1 MHDRGT
7 TDAATLRAGLSHP
20 VIDADGHQ
28 IEFIPLIRD
37 LLAAE
42 AGEAVAGRFEAG
54 VSHAAMKQLTD
65 PAVRRA
71 NGISRSGWWGLPA
84 RNTLDRATAMLP
96 ELLHGRLDELGIDLA
111 ILYPTVGLMP
121 MALDDDELRRGL
133 ARACNRYNAESYAP
147 YDDRLIPVGVI
158 PTYTPEEALTEL
170 EYATSELGLRAFL
183 FGGLVRRPIPG
194 HEDVRSARWVDGL
207 GLDSVYDYDPLWQR
221 CDELGISP
229 TFHSTGIGFGSR
241 VSPTNYV
248 ANHIGNFAAG
258 NEAICRSLFFGG
270 VPRRF
275 PNLRFA
281 FLEGGSAW
289 ACTLFA
295 DILGHFEKRNADA
308 LAHYDPANLDRDL
321 LRELF
326 VEHGSAA
333 FTERIDRLDASTR
346 FLSDPGDRP
355 EVLDEFA
362 QAGITS
368 AADVVEVFAR
378 QFHFGC
384 EADDPTNSF
393 AFDARVN
400 PFGTRLRAMFASDIG
415 HWDVPDFRGV
425 LGEAWE
431 LVDDGLLD
439 RAEFEAFTFSNV
451 VSLFGSTNPQ
461 FFEGTTVAAAA
472 RAELAATAGHPL
484 PAGRNLSATDDTRLS

>member
-1 MHDRGT
+1 M
-7 TDAATLRAGLSHP
+7 DAATIRSQLSHP

-28 IEFIPLIRD
+28 IEFIPLVRD

-42 AGEAVAGRFEAG
+42 AGEAVAQRFDSA
-54 VSHAAMKQLTD
+54 VNHTAMKHLTD
-65 PAVRRA
+65 PDQRRA
-71 NGISRSGWWGLPA
+71 NGMSRSGWWGLPA

-96 ELLHGRLDELGIDLA
+96 KLLHSRLDELGIDLA
-111 ILYPTVGLMP
+111 ILYPTLGLMP
-121 MALDDDELRRGL
+121 MGIDDTELRCGL

-147 YDDRLIPVGVI
+147 YADRLMPVGII
-158 PTYTPEEALTEL
+158 PTYTPDEALNEL
-170 EYATSELGLRAFL
+170 EYATSELGLRTFL
-183 FGGLVRRPIPG
+183 FGGLVKRPVPG
-194 HEDVRSARWVDGL
+194 HEAVRAARWVDGL
-207 GLDSVYDYDPLWQR
+207 GLESAYDYDPLWQR
-221 CDELGISP
+221 CDELGVSP

-295 DILGHFEKRNADA
+295 DILGHYEKRNIAS
-308 LAHYDPANLDRDL
+308 LAHYDPANLDRTQ

-326 VEHGSAA
+326 AEHGAKD
-333 FTERIDRLDASTR
+333 FTDRLDRLESGLT
-346 FLSDPGDRP
+346 FLSDPEDQP
-355 EVLDEFA
+355 EVLDEFET
-362 QAGITS
+362 AGIRS
-368 AADVVEVFAR
+368 VDDVVDTFAR

-384 EADDPTNSF
+384 EADDPTNAF
-393 AFDARVN
+393 AFDTRVN
-400 PFGTRLRAMFASDIG
+400 PYGTRLRAMFASDIG

-431 LVDDGLLD
+431 LIEDGLLD
-439 RAEFEAFTFSNV
+439 REQFKAFTFGNV
-451 VSLFGSTNPQ
+451 VSLFGGTNPRV
-461 FFEGTTVAAAA
+461 FEGTVVADAA
-472 RAELAATAGHPL
+472 RAELEALARTRDATV
-484 PAGRNLSATDDTRLS
+484 AT

>member
-1 MHDRGT
+1 M
-7 TDAATLRAGLSHP
+7 DAETLRAGLTHP

-37 LLAAE
+37 LLAADR
-42 AGEAVAGRFEAG
+42 GEAVASRFD
-54 VSHAAMKQLTD
+54 AAVNHLAAKKLTD
-65 PAVRRA
+65 PGQRRA
-71 NGISRSGWWGLPA
+71 FGMSRSGWWGLPA

-96 ELLHGRLDELGIDLA
+96 KLLHSRLDELGIDLA

-121 MALDDDELRRGL
+121 MGLDDPELRCGL

-147 YDDRLIPVGVI
+147 FVDRLLPVGVI
-158 PTYTPEEALTEL
+158 PTYTPDEAIAEL
-170 EYATSELGLRAFL
+170 EYATTELGLRAFL
-183 FGGLVRRPIPG
+183 FGGLVKRPVPG
-194 HEDVRSARWVDGL
+194 FEDVRTARWVDGL
-207 GLDSVYDYDPLWQR
+207 GLDSEYDYDPLWQR
-221 CDELGISP
+221 CSELGVSP

-275 PNLRFA
+275 PDLRFA

-295 DILGHFEKRNADA
+295 DILGHYEKRNLES
-308 LAHYDPANLDRDL
+308 LAHYDPANLDRNA
-321 LRELF
+321 LRALF
-326 VEHGSAA
+326 AQHGSER
-333 FTERIDRLDASTR
+333 FTERLDRLDSGLN
-346 FLSDPGDRP
+346 FLSDSDDRP
-355 EVLDEFA
+355 ADLNEFSR
-362 QAGITS
+362 AGIDS
-368 AADVVEVFAR
+368 AADVVDVFAR

-384 EADDPTNSF
+384 EADDPTNAF
-393 AFDARVN
+393 AFDVRIN
-400 PFGTRLRAMFASDIG
+400 PHRTRLRAMFASDIG

-439 RAEFEAFTFSNV
+439 LDEFRAFTFSNV
-451 VSLFGSTNPQ
+451 VSLFGGTNPN
-461 FFEGTTVAAAA
+461 FFDGTIVADAA
-472 RAELAATAGHPL
+472 RAEIGIIAEAA
-484 PAGRNLSATDDTRLS
+484 N